1 MKNIK
6 ITFTKYI
13 GIAALSV
20 GLFSS
25 CGDETNFSPYKES
38 VSETAALVKFQH
50 TAVGP
55 NGTNFSVNW
64 YLDDMKTTGVTV
76 SSGLPLGTGYG
87 GSYPA
92 AINYSLVPSDTK
104 NMKVEIPAT
113 QTAAAST
120 LFIAPLTVEAKKNYT
135 TFIVGIAPNYSAY
148 TVNDDLSVVNQDATK
163 AYIRFINVIPNS
175 PAVGY
180 DLSIKE
186 LNSNAVIYSGVKYLQ
201 GNEVFIPITPI
212 IDSESATYEVQLRE
226 VGTATV
232 VSKSTIT
239 PRKGRVYTYFS
250 RGYVGGLSNGLP
262 SATVNIPVLTYYTNK

>member
-6 ITFTKYI
+6 ITITKYV
-13 GIAALSV
+13 GIAVLSM

-55 NGTNFSVNW
+55 NGSNFTVNW
-64 YLDDMKTTGVTV
+64 YLDDVKTTGVTV
-76 SSGLPLGTGYG
+76 ASGLPLGTSYG
-87 GSYPA
+87 NSYPA
-92 AINYSLVPSDTK
+92 AINYALVPSGTK
-104 NMKVEIPAT
+104 SMKVEIPAT
-113 QTAAAST
+113 QTVAAST
-120 LFIAPLTVEAKKNYT
+120 LFTSPLTVEAKKNYT

-148 TVNDDLSVVNQDATK
+148 TVKDDLSVANQDGTK

-175 PAVGY
+175 PAAGY

-186 LNSNAVIYSGVKYLQ
+186 LNSNAVIYTGVKYLQ
-201 GNEVFIPITPI
+201 GNEVFIPITPVI
-212 IDSESATYEVQLRE
+212 NSESATYEVQLRN
-226 VGTATV
+226 VGTTTV
-232 VSKSTIT
+232 VAKSTFT
-239 PRKGRVYTYFS
+239 PRKGRIYTYYS

-262 SATVNIPVLTYYTNK
+262 STTANIPVLTYYTNK

>member
-6 ITFTKYI
+6 ITVTKYL
-13 GIAALSV
+13 GIAVLSA

-38 VSETAALVKFQH
+38 VSETAALVKFQN

-55 NGTNFSVNW
+55 DGKNFNVNW
-64 YLDDMKTTGVTV
+64 FLDDIKTTAVTV

-87 GSYPA
+87 GGYPA
-92 AINYSLVPSDTK
+92 AINYSLVPSGTK
-104 NMKVEIPAT
+104 NLKVEIPAT
-113 QTAAAST
+113 QTAAAAT
-120 LFIAPLTVEAKKNYT
+120 LFNAPITVEAKKNYT
-135 TFIVGIAPNYSAY
+135 SFVVGVTPNYSAY
-148 TVNDDLSVVNQDATK
+148 TINDDLSVADQDPTK
-163 AYIRFINVIPNS
+163 AYIRFINVISNS
-175 PAVGY
+175 PVTGY

-186 LNSNAVIYSGVKYLQ
+186 LNSNAVIYTGVKYLQ

-239 PRKGRVYTYFS
+239 PRKGRVYTYFC

-262 SATVNIPVLTYYTNK
+262 SATVNVPVLAFYTNK